1 MKWHAEVHG
10 QACIIIIRTRITA
23 KLAKKP
29 RKCLSL
35 LLVLFDNEA
44 LTSKSATTKTN
55 NFVWMISMQYKR
67 SARAQPGEQTQNT
80 QTNKQAD
87 RQN

>member
-1 MKWHAEVHG
+1 M
-10 QACIIIIRTRITA
+10 ACRGA
-23 KLAKKP
+23 WSGMYYNYQDQEKLAKKP

-35 LLVLFDNEA
+35 LLVFNEA
-44 LTSKSATTKTN
+44 LTSNSATTKTN